1 MGGKFH
7 FPATFPL
14 CKEPLVQIKQGQS
27 GPQARSRPFEEDKKT
42 SFPPI
47 NLMTL
52 PRPCLTHSL
61 LLDRLD
67 CFCISQFYYN
77 CLGFIHSDSEEVEKS
92 SIYCTDVRNKQLC
105 ILIRELIGALN
116 ATRQTH
122 SRLPEQQIRFHF
134 FHSHENVIE
143 I

>member
-1 MGGKFH
+1 MVNFTFRPL
-7 FPATFPL
+7 FPCVKNL
-14 CKEPLVQIKQGQS
+14 WYKLNRGRV
-27 GPQARSRPFEEDKKT
+27 GPRPGLDPSKKIKKT

-52 PRPCLTHSL
+52 PRPCLAHSL